1 MPMIPCPPRRR
12 RGFTLIELLVVIG
25 IIAALIGLLVPA
37 VQQVREAAQR
47 VSCGNN
53 LRQIVTAMHNCNGTH
68 GRLPPGIGWFPR
80 PEKAAKNARG
90 TGFFHLLPF
99 LEQDTLYQS
108 SLSPVTGFYEAEN
121 NNVFSQP
128 VPVLL
133 CPSDP
138 SAGPRGLVTAADGT
152 ILGAG
157 SYAGNAQV
165 FAHVSVDGVLMDPVG
180 MARIDSTFFADG
192 TSNTILVAEKYA
204 HCTNATFAEGG
215 SLWAYSQFGS
225 FVEPLHPA
233 FAVSWFPSYSIG
245 PASKFQTRPRP
256 FLGSNSVCDPVLAST
271 AHAGGIKVGLAD
283 GGVRTVSPGVSD
295 ATWWAACT
303 PAAGDLLGSDW

>member
-1 MPMIPCPPRRR
+1 MIPRPPRR

-47 VSCGNN
+47 VSCANN
-53 LRQIVTAMHNCNGTH
+53 LHQIVVAMQLCNDQN

-80 PEKAAKNARG
+80 PEPAPENAYG
-90 TGFFHLLPF
+90 TGFFHLLPY
-99 LEQDTLYQS
+99 LERDTLYRS
-108 SLSPVTGFYEAEN
+108 SLSPPPDDIYEAGN

-128 VPVLL
+128 VKVLL

-138 SAGPRGLVTAADGT
+138 SAGARGLVTTAVGT

-165 FAHVSVDGVLMDPVG
+165 FARVWGDGRLIDPFG
-180 MARIDSTFFADG
+180 MAQIPASFPDG

-204 HCTNATFAEGG
+204 HCTNPAHEGG
-215 SLWAYSQFGS
+215 SLWAYSQLGP

-233 FAVSWFPSYSIG
+233 FAVDWEPTYSIG
-245 PASKFQTRPRP
+245 PGSKFLVRPRP
-256 FLGSNSVCDPVLAST
+256 FLGNCDPTLAST
-271 AHAGGIKVGLAD
+271 AHAGGIQVGLAD
-283 GGVRTVSPGVSD
+283 GSVRTVSPAVSGS
-295 ATWWAACT
+295 TWWAACT